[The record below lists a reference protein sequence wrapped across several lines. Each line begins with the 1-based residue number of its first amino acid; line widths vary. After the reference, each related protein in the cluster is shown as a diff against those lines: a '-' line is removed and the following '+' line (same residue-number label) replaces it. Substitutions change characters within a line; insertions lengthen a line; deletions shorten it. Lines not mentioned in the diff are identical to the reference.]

1 MQVGKDNISQF
12 LMMAGGTFMIPVYQR
27 NYNWR
32 EDQIS
37 TLFKTLVFL
46 AKPENQDKT
55 HFIGTIC
62 FKSMAQKEHSIID
75 GQQRITTTMLLIKAL
90 HDTTDNEGFKKTLH
104 DDWLFNTQWN
114 IPEHHRVKLHL
125 NTSDDRIFNILLEND
140 HQTID
145 EHLSDREKYSSH
157 IYQNYIWFCEALAKK
172 TADEMVAIYDALE
185 RIIIVALDVENE
197 DPQEI
202 FESLNSTGLALTD
215 VDKLRNY
222 MLMRLD
228 RDTQERLYT
237 DYWFKIEQNVYDD
250 EFIVNF
256 FCDWLI
262 YTKRSDSLT
271 VEGRTGHINQKTL
284 YYAYKKFYAEMEGR
298 RARPE
303 DETTERILKNM
314 NAYSRIYRKLVFP
327 AAIDFN
333 KADDETAKLYAMIT
347 INEAEKLRP
356 LLLYILYL
364 RYSNK
369 IDNDLEQKLLD
380 ICLTYV
386 VRSKVAAKSPNYQTT
401 GLVLQRFIAGCRR
414 PDGKEDFTNAE
425 DALWLAIYQTD
436 GKYALPNDQQF
447 KDVLLND
454 DLYKALR
461 GAKLKYLLYALEQDG
476 PARKGLPRYDD
487 ENITIEHVIPQTYS
501 GLWTEYLGD
510 DADDVDVF
518 LTKLGNLALT
528 TQNSELSNKLFDDK
542 KPYYE
547 NEPFHY
553 TKELAA
559 QPKWNSAAIKKRSQA
574 MANRALKLWSVPE
587 AYQHTDNLKR
597 DIKERRAAFAFSM
610 IGLKAGDVV
619 LYMNNPNMPAKII
632 DDKHVVYTDGKEY
645 TLSGLAGAIQKKSA
659 VCGPDFFTYGGEKL
673 SEIRKRMEGGILPAK
688 RDRFK
693 FSMAGLI
700 VGDVISSTDK
710 MNVFARVISDD
721 KVEYEGKE
729 YTLSGLA
736 IMLTGKDVISG
747 PEHFTFEGEK
757 LSALRD
763 RLENGDD
770 DDEEIEEIDEEA
782 DECLR
787 NTELPYAGIGMATQS
802 RSYSPV

>member
-1 MQVGKDNISQF
+1 
-12 LMMAGGTFMIPVYQR
+12 MIPVYQR
-27 NYNWR
+27 NYNWK
-32 EDQIS
+32 EDQVS
-37 TLFKTLVFL
+37 TLYKTLLFL
-46 AKPENQDKT
+46 SKPENQDKT

-62 FKSMAQKEHSIID
+62 YKSMAQQEHSIID
-75 GQQRITTTMLLIKAL
+75 GQQRLTTTMLLAKAM
-90 HDTTDNEGFKKTLH
+90 HDTVDEEGFKQMLEKNF
-104 DDWLFNTQWN
+104 LFNLDWGT
-114 IPEHHRVKLHL
+114 PEHHKVKLHL
-125 NTSDDRIFNILLEND
+125 NTADDRIYNTLLEHD
-140 HQTID
+140 RQGVD
-145 EHLSDREKYSSH
+145 EYLSDRDKYSSH
-157 IYQNYIWFCEALAKK
+157 IYQNYVWFCDQLSKLS
-172 TADEMVAIYDALE
+172 TDEMVAIYNALE

-222 MLMRLD
+222 MLMKLD

-237 DYWFKIEQNVYDD
+237 DYWFKIEQNVYGDD
-250 EFIVNF
+250 FIVEF

-262 YTKRSDSLT
+262 YTKRSDALS
-271 VEGRTGHINQKTL
+271 VEGRRSHISQSTL
-284 YYAYKKFYAEMEGR
+284 YYAYKKFYAEMSQKT
-298 RARPE
+298 PE
-303 DETTERILKNM
+303 EETTERILKNM
-314 NAYSRIYRKLVFP
+314 YAYSRIYRKLVFP
-327 AAIDFN
+327 STIDFN
-333 KADDETAKLYAMIT
+333 KAEDETAKLYAMIN

-364 RYSNK
+364 KHFNK
-369 IDNDLEQKLLD
+369 IEDDLEQKLLD

-386 VRSKVAAKSPNYQTT
+386 MRSKVAGKSPNYQTT
-401 GLVLQRFIAGCRR
+401 GLVLQRFIASCRR
-414 PDGKEDFTNAE
+414 PDGTEDFTNAE
-425 DALWLAIYQTD
+425 DALWAAIYQND

-447 KDVLLND
+447 KDALVND
-454 DLYKALR
+454 DLYKTLR
-461 GAKLKYLLYALEQDG
+461 SAKLKYFLYALEQGG

-487 ENITIEHVIPQTYS
+487 ENISIEHVVPQTY
-501 GLWTEYLGD
+501 GELWTEYLGE
-510 DADDVDVF
+510 DADTVDVY

-553 TKELAA
+553 TKELTSQA
-559 QPKWNSAAIKKRSQA
+559 KWNTAAIKKRSQM
-574 MANRALKLWSVPE
+574 MANRALKIWSVPD
-587 AYQHTDNLKR
+587 AYQHSENPKQ

-610 IGLKAGDVV
+610 IGLKPGDVV
-619 LYMNNPNMPAKII
+619 LYMNSPNMPAKVV
-632 DDKHVVYTDGKEY
+632 DDKHVIYTDGKTY
-645 TLSGLAGAIQKKSA
+645 TLSSLGKAIQHKDT
-659 VCGPDFFTYGGEKL
+659 VNGPEFFTYNGEKL
-673 SEIRKRMEGGILPAK
+673 ADIRKRMEDGILPAR

-710 MNVFARVISDD
+710 MNAFARVISDD

-757 LSALRD
+757 LSILRD
-763 RLENGDD
+763 RLENGDEDEPEDVD
-770 DDEEIEEIDEEA
+770 DVEEQDENEVLTDTED
-782 DECLR
+782 DLF
-787 NTELPYAGIGMATQS
+787 NTLFG
-802 RSYSPV
+802 